1 MKTLS
6 TLLRFN
12 DALIPNLVAWIYILV
27 AYISGFAGIM
37 ADGIAFNV
45 LGVILLAHSMVI
57 AAYFIHE
64 CAHDSLFKKNTHNKY
79 FGEIL
84 MWITGASYNTY
95 EAIRHKHVRHHVD
108 RGDIVSFDYREKL
121 LKYPKTLKLIKA
133 LEYLYIPA
141 VEIMLH
147 ALVLILPFIKPSRKQ
162 YRLRV
167 VSALVLRITFFAI
180 LASYSL
186 QVLWLYPL
194 SYLIFMTV
202 MRFMDVHQHTFNLH
216 ETLDMKRGTDVGS
229 YDRAFEARNTYSNL
243 ISESY
248 PWLNLLVLNFS
259 YHNVHHDQQIQPWYR
274 LPALH
279 EKLYGDNTQQVLPFS
294 NLLKSYHDYRVARVL
309 HADPVDFDVKTDE
322 GRHFIGVDG
331 ASFLT
336 AF

>member
-6 TLLRFN
+6 SLFRFS
-12 DALIPNLVAWIYILV
+12 DALIPNLLAWTYILITYV
-27 AYISGFAGIM
+27 LGFAGIM
-37 ADGIAFNV
+37 ADIIVFNV
-45 LGVILLAHSMVI
+45 FGVILLAHSMVI

-64 CAHDSLFKKNTHNKY
+64 CAHDSLFKNNRHNK
-79 FGEIL
+79 FIGEIL
-84 MWITGASYNTY
+84 MWITGSSYNTY

-108 RGDIVSFDYREKL
+108 RADIVSFDYREKL
-121 LKYPKTLKLIKA
+121 QEFPKA
-133 LEYLYIPA
+133 LRLIQRLEYFYIPA

-147 ALVLILPFIKPSRKQ
+147 ALVVILPFVKPSRRQ
-162 YRLRV
+162 YRSRV
-167 VSALVLRITFFAI
+167 ISVLILRIAFFVI
-180 LASYSL
+180 LASYSF

-202 MRFMDVHQHTFNLH
+202 MRFMDVHQHTYNLH
-216 ETLDMKRGTDVGS
+216 ETLDMKRGKEVEA

-279 EKLYGDNTQQVLPFS
+279 QELYGENRKQVLPFI
-294 NLLKSYHDYRVARVL
+294 NLLKSYHDNRVVRIL

>member
-1 MKTLS
+1 MKAAGSLF
-6 TLLRFN
+6 RFN
-12 DALIPNLVAWIYILV
+12 DALIPNVMAWIYIL
-27 AYISGFAGIM
+27 ATYLLGFAGIM
-37 ADGIAFNV
+37 ADSLLFNA
-45 LGVILLAHSMVI
+45 LGVVLLAHSMVI

-64 CAHDSLFKKNTHNKY
+64 CAHDSLFKKNRHNQL

-84 MWITGASYNTY
+84 MWITGSSYNTY
-95 EAIRHKHVRHHVD
+95 EAIRHKHVRHHSD
-108 RGDIVSFDYREKL
+108 RADVVTFDYREKL
-121 LKYPKTLKLIKA
+121 REYPKALKLIER
-133 LEYLYIPA
+133 LEYFYIPA
-141 VEIMLH
+141 VEITLH
-147 ALVLILPFIKPSRKQ
+147 ALVIILPFVKPSRKQ
-162 YRLRV
+162 NRSRV
-167 VSALVLRITFFAI
+167 IEVLVFRVAFFAV
-180 LASYSL
+180 LASYSV

-202 MRFMDVHQHTFNLH
+202 MRFMDVHQHTYNLH
-216 ETLDMKRGTDVGS
+216 ETLDKKRGEEVEA

-243 ISESY
+243 ISERY

-279 EKLYGDNTQQVLPFS
+279 QELYGDNRKQVLPFV
-294 NLLKSYHDYRVARVL
+294 NLVKSYHDNRVTRVL
-309 HADPVDFDVKTDE
+309 HADPVDLDVKSDE

>member
-1 MKTLS
+1 MKTLNS
-6 TLLRFN
+6 LFRFS
-12 DALIPNLVAWIYILV
+12 DALIPNLLAWTYILITYV
-27 AYISGFAGIM
+27 LGFAGIM
-37 ADGIAFNV
+37 ADIIVFNV
-45 LGVILLAHSMVI
+45 FGVILLAHSMVI

-64 CAHDSLFKKNTHNKY
+64 CAHDSLFKNNRHNK
-79 FGEIL
+79 FIGEIL
-84 MWITGASYNTY
+84 MWITGSSYNTY

-108 RGDIVSFDYREKL
+108 RADIVSFDYREKL
-121 LKYPKTLKLIKA
+121 QEFPKA
-133 LEYLYIPA
+133 LRLIQRLEYFYIPA

-147 ALVLILPFIKPSRKQ
+147 ALVVILPFVKPSRRQ
-162 YRLRV
+162 YRSRV
-167 VSALVLRITFFAI
+167 ISVLILRIAFFVI
-180 LASYSL
+180 LASYSF

-202 MRFMDVHQHTFNLH
+202 MRFMDVHQHTYNLH
-216 ETLDMKRGTDVGS
+216 ETLDMKRGKEVEA

-279 EKLYGDNTQQVLPFS
+279 QELYGENRKQVLPFI
-294 NLLKSYHDYRVARVL
+294 NLLKSYHDNRVVRIL